1 MQAVVENTQMKSWL
15 LKISM
20 LSSISG
26 VKLSQKAE
34 IYKSKNWTE
43 TEFRRIQFR
52 ELKVELKLNWNLTET
67 EKNWTEFGW
76 NLFRE
81 LKLNW
86 SSTETEKKQNR
97 IWLNWIS
104 WTKIEQK
111 TELNSAE
118 FSHVNKKA
126 ELKR

>member
-1 MQAVVENTQMKSWL
+1 MQNWKFVFLFPPLRQAAKRCVQAVVENTQMKSWL

-67 EKNWTEFGW
+67 EK
-76 NLFRE
+76 
-81 LKLNW
+81 
-86 SSTETEKKQNR
+86 KQNR